1 MKNIWERLL
10 LKMCS
15 GNWEKLKF
23 IHNGF
28 WFYIKKQGF
37 FNINIRNKFMIGIS
51 WLVFHEVCI
60 HVQYF
65 FGVVRNKLKLLLE
78 LNKRRSKVQGKNMS
92 CERALDFDQWKTVNE
107 SAIFACLQI
116 YLELLS
122 LVTFLRFHSRGILP
136 WQNTYPNL
144 KTTCH
149 IKLKFFVWTKLPE
162 NLLFA
167 KYFISVAAPLIY

>member
-1 MKNIWERLL
+1 ML
-10 LKMCS
+10 
-15 GNWEKLKF
+15 
-23 IHNGF
+23 
-28 WFYIKKQGF
+28 
-37 FNINIRNKFMIGIS
+37 GIS

-78 LNKRRSKVQGKNMS
+78 LNKRRSKVQEKNMS

-107 SAIFACLQI
+107 SVIFACLQI
-116 YLELLS
+116 YRELLS
-122 LVTFLRFHSRGILP
+122 LVTFLRVHSRGILP
-136 WQNTYPNL
+136 LDKTRTYPDL

-149 IKLKFFVWTKLPE
+149 IKLKFFLWTKLPE

-167 KYFISVAAPLIY
+167 KYLISVAAPLIY